1 VDDAQRL
8 FDEIM
13 RGGDPEQLGA
23 GTLAAAYLGIG
34 DNERA
39 LASLQAA
46 AEKVRNHEPDPGFWS
61 LMHLV
66 YDVTKHPVLVQ
77 PEFVEA
83 LSQIRG
89 D

>member
-1 VDDAQRL
+1 MSARN
-8 FDEIM
+8 
-13 RGGDPEQLGA
+13 PAQLGS

-34 DNERA
+34 DNDSA

-46 AEKVRNHEPDPGFWS
+46 VEKVRNHEPDAGFWS

-66 YDVTKHPVLVQ
+66 HDVTMHPVLAQ
-77 PEFVEA
+77 PEFAKV